1 LSIIVGYVFY
11 AVKCGFAADGSS
23 ISFMTKDIAY
33 VFATGAA
40 AAIAYSLLCI
50 FGALR
55 FLARTSGEGTR
66 PTQSQLPV
74 SILKPLKGEDPE
86 MYESFRSHCL
96 QRYSEYEIIFGVSE
110 ENDPAIASVRR
121 LQAEFPERA
130 IRMIVCEKNLGSN
143 TKVSNLAQMLPYAKH
158 EHLLV
163 NDSDIRVDADYLQK
177 VMSPLRNP
185 AVGLVTCLY
194 RAKAGRGIGSRI
206 ESLGISTDFAAGVLA
221 AQQLEGINFGL
232 GSTLAF
238 RLSDLAAIGGFE
250 AIADFLADDYELGHR
265 IAALGRIVKLSDA
278 IVETHLPSY
287 DLREFWRHQL
297 RWARTIRDSR
307 PWGYLGLVFTFGIP
321 WSLGALIFSRGA
333 AWAWLLFAA
342 TVIVRGAA
350 AISVGTFCLGDSK
363 VAPWLWLLPI
373 RDCFALLMWL
383 ASFAGRT
390 ILWRGES
397 FTLKNGKL
405 TRGV

>member
-1 LSIIVGYVFY
+1 
-11 AVKCGFAADGSS
+11 
-23 ISFMTKDIAY
+23 
-33 VFATGAA
+33 
-40 AAIAYSLLCI
+40 
-50 FGALR
+50 
-55 FLARTSGEGTR
+55 
-66 PTQSQLPV
+66 
-74 SILKPLKGEDPE
+74 
-86 MYESFRSHCL
+86 
-96 QRYSEYEIIFGVSE
+96 
-110 ENDPAIASVRR
+110 
-121 LQAEFPERA
+121 
-130 IRMIVCEKNLGSN
+130 
-143 TKVSNLAQMLPYAKH
+143 
-158 EHLLV
+158 
-163 NDSDIRVDADYLQK
+163 
-177 VMSPLRNP
+177 
-185 AVGLVTCLY
+185 
-194 RAKAGRGIGSRI
+194 
-206 ESLGISTDFAAGVLA
+206 
-221 AQQLEGINFGL
+221 
-232 GSTLAF
+232 
-238 RLSDLAAIGGFE
+238 
-250 AIADFLADDYELGHR
+250 
-265 IAALGRIVKLSDA
+265 VKLSDA

>member
-1 LSIIVGYVFY
+1 ML
-11 AVKCGFAADGSS
+11 
-23 ISFMTKDIAY
+23 KDIAY

-50 FGALR
+50 FGAIR
-55 FLARTSGEGTR
+55 FLLARTSGEGTR
-66 PTQSQLPV
+66 PTQSELPV

-96 QRYSEYEIIFGVSE
+96 QKYSEYEIIFGVSE

-121 LQAEFPERA
+121 MQTEFPARA
-130 IRMIVCEKNLGSN
+130 IRLVVCEKDLGGN
-143 TKVSNLAQMLPYAKH
+143 TKVSNLAQMLPHAKH

-163 NDSDIRVDADYLQK
+163 NDSDIRVEPDYLQK
-177 VMSPLRNP
+177 VISPLREP

-194 RAKAGRGIGSRI
+194 RAKAGQGLGSRI
-206 ESLGISTDFAAGVLA
+206 ESLSISTDFAAGVLA

-238 RLSDLAAIGGFE
+238 RRSDLASIGGFE
-250 AIADFLADDYELGHR
+250 AIANFLADDYELGHR
-265 IAALGRIVKLSDA
+265 IAQLGRTVTLSHS

-287 DLREFWRHQL
+287 DVREFWRHQL

-321 WSLGALIFSRGA
+321 WSLAALVISPGAP
-333 AWAWLLFAA
+333 WAWTLLAVSLFLRA
-342 TVIVRGAA
+342 AA
-350 AISVGTFCLGDSK
+350 AISVGTLCLQDSE
-363 VAPWLWLLPI
+363 VLPWLWLLPI
-373 RDCFALLMWL
+373 RDCFALIVWV
-383 ASFAGRT
+383 ASFTGRT

-397 FTLKNGKL
+397 FALKNGKL
-405 TRGV
+405 TRTS